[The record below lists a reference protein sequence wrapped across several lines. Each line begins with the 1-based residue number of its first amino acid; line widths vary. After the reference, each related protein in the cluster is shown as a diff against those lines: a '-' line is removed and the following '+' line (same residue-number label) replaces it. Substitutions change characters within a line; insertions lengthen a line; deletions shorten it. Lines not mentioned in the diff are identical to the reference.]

1 MEGLELFLSD
11 KFGDFSKNMLA
22 IHEQIKKLDEQF
34 KEQLR
39 TYKKAKA
46 ELETG
51 AKELLESWKTQSE
64 KKVEGK
70 E

>member
-11 KFGDFSKNMLA
+11 KFGDFSKNIVA
-22 IHEQIKKLDEQF
+22 IHEQIKKHDEQF

-39 TYKKAKA
+39 NYKKTKS
-46 ELETG
+46 ELENS
-51 AKELLESWKTQSE
+51 AKELVEAWKAQS
-64 KKVEGK
+64 KVEGK

>member
-1 MEGLELFLSD
+1 MEGLELFLND

-46 ELETG
+46 ELEAG

-64 KKVEGK
+64 KKAEGK